1 MGYGVSHN
9 SRSRHIQSLRL
20 FLDSIPKDIGD
31 TSRDE
36 SLATILHLARRLW
49 KNAKKELTR
58 IHRSGALWIQRR
70 VFVLQGTVGPFNF
83 DAGFAKDQTGSI
95 LRVTQNLLW
104 QVNVVVNENCDLSLL
119 SGLSL
124 VLWFLTYVG
133 ALSKNQTVQAQGQ
146 EKIQNA

>member
-36 SLATILHLARRLW
+36 SLATILHLARRLR

-70 VFVLQGTVGPFNF
+70 VFVLQGTVGPV
-83 DAGFAKDQTGSI
+83 DLDTCLAKNQGGSI
-95 LRVTQNLLW
+95 LSFTNGLHGQAG
-104 QVNVVVNENCDLSLL
+104 VVVNENCDP
-119 SGLSL
+119 
-124 VLWFLTYVG
+124 
-133 ALSKNQTVQAQGQ
+133 
-146 EKIQNA
+146 